1 VTPVKVAALALL
13 LAGCSDL
20 TSTGKNAVA
29 LRVLMPSPAAVEPGD
44 TLQLDAQAI
53 DINGDVIAGAV
64 IYWRTPDTA
73 AIIMVDSIGLVT
85 TSLTSGTGRVQA
97 RHGSLFSELQTLT
110 IRRASDTLILTSA
123 AFDTVAAGDT
133 ASGQLSAAV
142 LSLSPD
148 TAGIDK
154 TRITFALLDSL
165 PGVHF
170 AGDVSILGAVTGPSG
185 EPSQAVTLRRSSGAV
200 LGTVRVAVSA
210 TRPSGTPVPS
220 QSPVITITFQ

>member
-1 VTPVKVAALALL
+1 MTPVRLAVLALL

-44 TLQLDAQAI
+44 TLPLHAEAI
-53 DINGDVIAGAV
+53 DINGDVIPGAV

-73 AIIMVDSIGLVT
+73 ALAMVDSIGLVT
-85 TSLTSGTGRVQA
+85 TALSSGTGRVQA
-97 RHGSLFSELQTLT
+97 RHGSLFSDLQTLT
-110 IRRASDTLILTSA
+110 IRRASDTLIITSA
-123 AFDTVAAGDT
+123 AADTVAAGDT
-133 ASGQLSAAV
+133 ASNPLSAAV
-142 LSLSPD
+142 LSLTPD

-165 PGVHF
+165 SGVHF
-170 AGDVSILGAVTGPSG
+170 AGDASVLGAVTGPSG
-185 EPSQAVTLRRSSGAV
+185 EPAQAVTLRRSSGTV

-220 QSPVITITFQ
+220 ENPIITITFQ

>member
-1 VTPVKVAALALL
+1 VTPARLTALALL

-20 TSTGKNAVA
+20 TGTGKDAVA
-29 LRVLMPSPAAVEPGD
+29 LRVLLPSPAAVEPGD
-44 TLQLDAQAI
+44 TLRLRAQAL
-53 DINGDVIAGAV
+53 DINGDTIPGAV

-73 AIIMVDSIGLVT
+73 AIEMVDSIGLVT
-85 TSLTSGTGRVQA
+85 TALTSGTGRVQA
-97 RHGSLFSELQTLT
+97 RHGSLFSELQTLS
-110 IRRASDTLILTSA
+110 IRRASDTLVLTGA

-133 ASGQLSAAV
+133 ASSPLSAAV
-142 LSLSPD
+142 LSLTPD
-148 TAGIDK
+148 TAGINK

-185 EPSQAVTLRRSSGAV
+185 EPAQAVTLRRSSLTV

-210 TRPSGTPVPS
+210 TKPSGTPVPS
-220 QSPVITITFQ
+220 QNPVITITFQ